1 MKKKAFS
8 ENPGSVHLFYG
19 DEFLVK
25 ERVRELIDKLLKPD
39 LRNTNL
45 IVIDGINV
53 DVSYLANQ
61 LFTPSL
67 FGGARVLLVENTTLF
82 SARSRSAENF
92 TQSNRFMGWR

>member
-1 MKKKAFS
+1 MQ
-8 ENPGSVHLFYG
+8 LFYG

-25 ERVRELIDKLLKPD
+25 ERVRELLDKLLEPD
-39 LRNTNL
+39 LRSTNL

-82 SARSRSAENF
+82 SARTDQQKTLA
-92 TQSNRFMGWR
+92 QSNRFVGRR